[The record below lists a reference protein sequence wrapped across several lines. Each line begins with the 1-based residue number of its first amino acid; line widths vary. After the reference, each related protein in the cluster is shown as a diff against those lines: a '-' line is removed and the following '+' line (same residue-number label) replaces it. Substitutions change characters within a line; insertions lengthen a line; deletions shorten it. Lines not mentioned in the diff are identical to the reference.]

1 MLMQRTIVASVAL
14 PHGRAS
20 DTASSP
26 RLLYCALS
34 ALKNGEP
41 SLTVGLVPRF
51 IAAKLLPDHAP
62 ILFQPHH
69 FVAFFALESGGE
81 LRHV

>member
-1 MLMQRTIVASVAL
+1 MQRTIVASVVAL
-14 PHGRAS
+14 SYGRAS

-34 ALKNGEP
+34 ALENGEP

-51 IAAKLLPDHAP
+51 LAAKLLPDHAT
-62 ILFQPHH
+62 ILFRPYHL
-69 FVAFFALESGGE
+69 VAFLALKSSGE
-81 LRHV
+81 LRHI